1 MVVLLHATSFAAE
14 VCIKNGSQCNPNNDI
29 LFQVKQG
36 MENERLEAA
45 SSTRKFKVAHERT
58 AQQIRVAFRQFR
70 DALHEYD
77 AARASLSLPDESS
90 MSTGKNLQ
98 KEFENANRRVDFTYS
113 LASDLFAQTCG
124 KLRNSDM
131 KCAMKMKF
139 MTQQKFARMP
149 LPTCAVGVTTPFD
162 DKTIRAESMAAD
174 WL

>member
-29 LFQVKQG
+29 LF
-36 MENERLEAA
+36 
-45 SSTRKFKVAHERT
+45 
-58 AQQIRVAFRQFR
+58 QIRVAFRQFR